1 MARSTSTIFPKI
13 GRYFKARRAAAD
25 KNMDFEFMGAIEK
38 QYRLLDKYDPA
49 ENLVLDY
56 TELFVQFGYLA
67 LFGAAFPAAMAFA
80 AATNYIETRTD
91 GYKLLHDYRRVVPSR
106 VRHPDTVLIRTSRN
120 SFIFKV

>member
-1 MARSTSTIFPKI
+1 MPAEVL
-13 GRYFKARRAAAD
+13 RAAGVTTTAPRAAFARPSRPRVRD
-25 KNMDFEFMGAIEK
+25 AF
-38 QYRLLDKYDPA
+38 
-49 ENLVLDY
+49 
-56 TELFVQFGYLA
+56 LA
-67 LFGAAFPAAMAFA
+67 VVVFGAAFPAAMAFA